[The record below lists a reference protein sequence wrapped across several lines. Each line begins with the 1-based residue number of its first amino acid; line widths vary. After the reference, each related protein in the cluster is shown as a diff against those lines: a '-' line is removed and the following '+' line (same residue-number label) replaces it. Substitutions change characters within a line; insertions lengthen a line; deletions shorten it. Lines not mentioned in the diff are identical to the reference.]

1 MSTKVSVTI
10 MGGAVEV
17 YEGPRMAVAIMDGW
31 LVVTDNA
38 TPIAVYAE
46 HRTVKAKIETIY
58 PQ

>member
-1 MSTKVSVTI
+1 